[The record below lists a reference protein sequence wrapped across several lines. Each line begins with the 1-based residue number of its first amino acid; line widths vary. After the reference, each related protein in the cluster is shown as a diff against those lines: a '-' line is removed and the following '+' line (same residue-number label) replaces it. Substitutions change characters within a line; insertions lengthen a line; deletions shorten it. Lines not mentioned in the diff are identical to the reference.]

1 MKLNCRKKSSKIS
14 AFEKELKAANSSN
27 AELEKEL
34 ERAQETI
41 RALQS
46 SLSSARNESEEVNS
60 EEFDIQPGRC
70 STKRLSRINNSLP
83 CDTSQFVT
91 SMNQMSASSISVP
104 ECKASVEGEDISRL
118 DYEYWEDLLVN
129 SLTLAG
135 ITDEAMKMVVLKV
148 KAGRK
153 LLEVLKGTESTNE
166 APDES
171 THPFANA
178 MFRLKKHFESI
189 SDVMIHRRK
198 LATMVQ
204 TETEGDKAFIQR
216 VATEAQQCGY
226 SEDQRFDEILNTVA
240 VRASHHKVRAEAVKW
255 MNRRAKNPKQEGV
268 TLQEFIEKIK
278 EIETIRLNEDY
289 VTKRQAE
296 LNAAP
301 VNAIRAVSRP
311 SPEIAGPSR
320 YGDDRTV
327 AGTSRSSAYKM
338 RSAYGKSAYQKPNNQ
353 VYGRMPYQKPY
364 SQGNG
369 RKPFQPSNNRGGR
382 NLQILNEPDARDPD
396 RCPRC
401 NSISHS
407 EQNCY
412 ATRLTCYT
420 CGRVGHMFR
429 ACPFSFAPGNTRT
442 SPDQNRRAEPV
453 LALMDAKP
461 EEKEPEGEK
470 PDKSVSEV

>member
-1 MKLNCRKKSSKIS
+1 
-14 AFEKELKAANSSN
+14 
-27 AELEKEL
+27 
-34 ERAQETI
+34 
-41 RALQS
+41 
-46 SLSSARNESEEVNS
+46 
-60 EEFDIQPGRC
+60 
-70 STKRLSRINNSLP
+70 
-83 CDTSQFVT
+83 
-91 SMNQMSASSISVP
+91 
-104 ECKASVEGEDISRL
+104 
-118 DYEYWEDLLVN
+118 
-129 SLTLAG
+129 
-135 ITDEAMKMVVLKV
+135 
-148 KAGRK
+148 
-153 LLEVLKGTESTNE
+153 
-166 APDES
+166 
-171 THPFANA
+171 
-178 MFRLKKHFESI
+178 
-189 SDVMIHRRK
+189 
-198 LATMVQ
+198 MVQ

-382 NLQILNEPDARDPD
+382 NLQILNEPDALDPD

-429 ACPFSFAPGNTRT
+429 ACPFSFAPRNTRT
-442 SPDQNRRAEPV
+442 SPDQNQRAEPV

-470 PDKSVSEV
+470 PDKSLRLNNGIACGFPMICGSLNRSPWRGGHRVVVSHYGGGDRW